1 MSSAGIYYNYMR
13 QPKSMLNIPDPQT
26 QSQPQSLPSS
36 AGAAIE
42 TVFRIRDNIINIIT
56 KRSRF

>member
-1 MSSAGIYYNYMR
+1 MR
-13 QPKSMLNIPDPQT
+13 QPESMLNIPDP